1 MTWRTCRASGMCF
14 SLFVISR
21 VSYFQSEDVPRCP
34 KMPLPRCPKIE
45 LNDWLEVSNCDVP
58 SLGWDWLDQ
67 LINMCQEIESANSWK
82 RRSEVAKFAFWDTK
96 VKHAAAAV
104 MSCHVSGALWGR
116 VCLKMVACPQYSN
129 FHGQIDTWH
138 LIKLSDLGAPYFQTK
153 LFNTI
158 HAGFMNG
165 AAEDVHWMTTFWSL
179 CQAAAW
185 DFQRDPLQEWY
196 GSVHWPRGMMV
207 ADLES
212 IHRSVPLK
220 KVPTWN
226 MCFIAFCD
234 VFLRV
239 PNSGKKW

>member
-1 MTWRTCRASGMCF
+1 MLLLQWWVVMFLVLFGVGCVWKW
-14 SLFVISR
+14 SL
-21 VSYFQSEDVPRCP
+21 
-34 KMPLPRCPKIE
+34 
-45 LNDWLEVSNCDVP
+45 VP
-58 SLGWDWLDQ
+58 S
-67 LINMCQEIESANSWK
+67 IAIFM
-82 RRSEVAKFAFWDTK
+82 
-96 VKHAAAAV
+96 
-104 MSCHVSGALWGR
+104 
-116 VCLKMVACPQYSN
+116 
-129 FHGQIDTWH
+129 GQIDTWH

-220 KVPTWN
+220 KFPHEICVSSLFA
-226 MCFIAFCD
+226 MCFWGCPILGRNGKCFRNVMHTFYTYIYIYARMLVVTIWWWCSMFHPW
-234 VFLRV
+234 FLTLFV
-239 PNSGKKW
+239 WCL

>member
-82 RRSEVAKFAFWDTK
+82 RRSEVVNFAFWDTK

-129 FHGQIDTWH
+129 FHGANWH
-138 LIKLSDLGAPYFQTK
+138 MTPDKTIRFGGTLFSDKALQHYTCGLYEWCCWGCALNDNLLVPVPGSCMRLPKRPSSRVIRLSAL
-153 LFNTI
+153 
-158 HAGFMNG
+158 
-165 AAEDVHWMTTFWSL
+165 
-179 CQAAAW
+179 AAW
-185 DFQRDPLQEWY
+185 DD
-196 GSVHWPRGMMV
+196 GSR
-207 ADLES
+207 
-212 IHRSVPLK
+212 
-220 KVPTWN
+220 
-226 MCFIAFCD
+226 F
-234 VFLRV
+234 
-239 PNSGKKW
+239 GKHS